1 MDSDGDLRVGSV
13 ERQRALD
20 LLADHFEA
28 GRLDSHDYEDRR
40 GRAGDAV
47 TRRELDDLFVDL
59 PGADRV
65 ETSPAPVPAPRSAV
79 ETPEKRD
86 GSRRKALV
94 MGLAP
99 FVALAGFFL
108 TGTWLWFLLIPA
120 AGVVMRYLDD

>member
-1 MDSDGDLRVGSV
+1 MDSDGELRVGSV

-28 GRLDSHDYEDRR
+28 GRLDSHEYEDRR

-47 TRRELDDLFVDL
+47 TRGELDAVFTDL
-59 PGADRV
+59 PGLEQR
-65 ETSPAPVPAPRSAV
+65 ETDVAPAPGTGAGSPATTDRG
-79 ETPEKRD
+79 K
-86 GSRRKALV
+86 RKALV

>member
-28 GRLDSHDYEDRR
+28 GRLDSHEYEDRR

-47 TRRELDDLFVDL
+47 TRRELDAVFTDL
-59 PGADRV
+59 PGV
-65 ETSPAPVPAPRSAV
+65 ERREASAAPVPGHATSA
-79 ETPEKRD
+79 PEKTD
-86 GSRRKALV
+86 HGRRKALV

>member
-1 MDSDGDLRVGSV
+1 MDSDGELRVGSV

-28 GRLDSHDYEDRR
+28 GRLDSHEYEDRR

-47 TRRELDDLFVDL
+47 TRRELDAVFSDL
-59 PGADRV
+59 PGVDRREAYAGPGTSV
-65 ETSPAPVPAPRSAV
+65 EAPHRS
-79 ETPEKRD
+79 D
-86 GSRRKALV
+86 GRRRALV
-94 MGLAP
+94 MGLVP

-108 TGTWLWFLLIPA
+108 TRTWLWFLLIPA